1 MVKGTWV
8 LEEGEKASGE
18 KASYL
23 ESCYPAHFGP
33 ITAVQRSPFFED
45 CILTVG
51 DWTFS
56 LFMAQAEQVCVCVC
70 GYVSGHLDIASL
82 HLFHLHASPSG
93 VSVYVCI
100 MCVCVFSYLCL
111 YLWLRLCVCE
121 Y

>member
-82 HLFHLHASPSG
+82 HLFHLHASPSAG
-93 VSVYVCI
+93 VSVYVC
-100 MCVCVFSYLCL
+100 MYVCVCVFISVSLFMAQVV
-111 YLWLRLCVCE
+111 CV
-121 Y
+121 